1 MLLLYMGDVIRNSI
15 IAIIAC
21 YYYRVVMIIRNSIIA
36 IIACYYYRVVMII
49 RNSIIAII
57 ACYYCDSDSVLY
69 STSNVNDTIIIDIH
83 IRLQ

>member
-21 YYYRVVMIIRNSIIA
+21 YYCIW
-36 IIACYYYRVVMII
+36 VMII

-57 ACYYCDSDSVLY
+57 ACYYCDSG
-69 STSNVNDTIIIDIH
+69 H
-83 IRLQ
+83 IRNSIIAIIACYYYTVVM

>member
-1 MLLLYMGDVIRNSI
+1 MLLLYGGDVIRNSI

-36 IIACYYYRVVMII
+36 IL
-49 RNSIIAII
+49 

-69 STSNVNDTIIIDIH
+69 STSNVNDNNIIIIIIIIDIH